1 LLTCWKPLSQFK
13 STGLVAFRLKRSS
26 RSPLES
32 CDLFLPALHSIQRI
46 EKEMGTKLYVGNLS
60 FRTTSE
66 ELRDAFAAVGTVES
80 ASVIEDRDTG
90 RSRGFAFVEMATPE
104 EAAAA
109 IEQFNGK
116 DFGGRNLTVNEAKPR
131 ADRGGRGG
139 GYAGGRG
146 GYGGGGG
153 DRGGDRGGYEREPRW

>member
-1 LLTCWKPLSQFK
+1 
-13 STGLVAFRLKRSS
+13 
-26 RSPLES
+26 
-32 CDLFLPALHSIQRI
+32 
-46 EKEMGTKLYVGNLS
+46 MGTKLYVGNLS

-66 ELRDAFAAVGTVES
+66 ELKDAFAAAGTVES

-131 ADRGGRGG
+131 EDR
-139 GYAGGRG
+139 GGRG
-146 GYGGGGG
+146 GYGGGRGGGGGYGGGGGRG
-153 DRGGDRGGYEREPRW
+153 DRGGSGGGGYDREPRW

>member
-1 LLTCWKPLSQFK
+1 
-13 STGLVAFRLKRSS
+13 
-26 RSPLES
+26 
-32 CDLFLPALHSIQRI
+32 
-46 EKEMGTKLYVGNLS
+46 MGTKLYVGNLS

-131 ADRGGRGG
+131 EDR
-139 GYAGGRG
+139 GGRG
-146 GYGGGGG
+146 GYGGGRGGGYGGGRGGDRG
-153 DRGGDRGGYEREPRW
+153 DRGGDGGDDREPRW

>member
-1 LLTCWKPLSQFK
+1 
-13 STGLVAFRLKRSS
+13 
-26 RSPLES
+26 
-32 CDLFLPALHSIQRI
+32 
-46 EKEMGTKLYVGNLS
+46 MGTKLYVGNLS
-60 FRTTSE
+60 FRTTAE
-66 ELRDAFAAVGTVES
+66 ELREAFAAAGTVES

-90 RSRGFAFVEMATPE
+90 RSRGFAFVEMGTAE

-131 ADRGGRGG
+131 ENRGG
-139 GYAGGRG
+139 GGGRG

-153 DRGGDRGGYEREPRW
+153 GDRGGYGGGGGGEREPRW

>member
-1 LLTCWKPLSQFK
+1 M
-13 STGLVAFRLKRSS
+13 A
-26 RSPLES
+26 
-32 CDLFLPALHSIQRI
+32 
-46 EKEMGTKLYVGNLS
+46 TKLYVGNLS

-66 ELRDAFAAVGTVES
+66 ELKEAFSAAGTVES
-80 ASVIEDRDTG
+80 ASVIEDRETG

-131 ADRGGRGG
+131 SDRGGRGG
-139 GYAGGRG
+139 DRG
-146 GYGGGGG
+146 SYRGGGGG
-153 DRGGDRGGYEREPRW
+153 DRGGDRYEREPRW

>member
-1 LLTCWKPLSQFK
+1 MGQVDPRLS
-13 STGLVAFRLKRSS
+13 LAIN
-26 RSPLES
+26 P
-32 CDLFLPALHSIQRI
+32 PALHTIQRI

-60 FRTTSE
+60 FRTTSD

-90 RSRGFAFVEMATPE
+90 RSRGFAFVEMATAE

-116 DFGGRNLTVNEAKPR
+116 EFGGRNLTVNEAKPR
-131 ADRGGRGG
+131 AERGG
-139 GYAGGRG
+139 GYAGGRDRG
-146 GYGGGGG
+146 GYGGGE
-153 DRGGDRGGYEREPRW
+153 DRGDRGGYEREPRW

>member
-1 LLTCWKPLSQFK
+1 VSRFAQGQVTPL
-13 STGLVAFRLKRSS
+13 
-26 RSPLES
+26 LES
-32 CDLFLPALHSIQRI
+32 AILFARASFDLKDKNR
-46 EKEMGTKLYVGNLS
+46 MGTKLYVGNLS

-90 RSRGFAFVEMATPE
+90 RSRGFAFVEMATAE

-131 ADRGGRGG
+131 EERGGRGG
-139 GYAGGRG
+139 GYGGGGGRG

-153 DRGGDRGGYEREPRW
+153 GRDRGSDRGDREPRW

>member
-1 LLTCWKPLSQFK
+1 M
-13 STGLVAFRLKRSS
+13 A
-26 RSPLES
+26 
-32 CDLFLPALHSIQRI
+32 
-46 EKEMGTKLYVGNLS
+46 TKLYVGNLS

-139 GYAGGRG
+139 YGR
-146 GYGGGGG
+146 
-153 DRGGDRGGYEREPRW
+153 GDRGGYRGGRDRDRGGERFGREPPW